1 MRNDVMHELIGY
13 DLFTNRV
20 VYRATIPAQCESRVI
35 SMVGPESDDPDAIDS
50 YVVDT
55 HLANEIVGV
64 ARLPAAPQEAEYFLE
79 SLATV

>member
-1 MRNDVMHELIGY
+1 
-13 DLFTNRV
+13 
-20 VYRATIPAQCESRVI
+20 
-35 SMVGPESDDPDAIDS
+35 
-50 YVVDT
+50 VVDT